1 MPADFLTK
9 FTLIEKGPSRIYNVS
24 VQAWRV
30 FVDGASNAQ
39 GVGIGI
45 VIMSPEGVKLEH
57 SLRLGFR
64 ASNNEVEYE
73 ALIARLKAALKL
85 EAMDVEIYS
94 DSWLVVNQVD
104 GNFEAKDFRM
114 VEYLRLVGQLM
125 GKFHKAKVIQTS

>member
-57 SLRLGFR
+57 SLRLGF
-64 ASNNEVEYE
+64 
-73 ALIARLKAALKL
+73 
-85 EAMDVEIYS
+85 
-94 DSWLVVNQVD
+94 
-104 GNFEAKDFRM
+104 
-114 VEYLRLVGQLM
+114 
-125 GKFHKAKVIQTS
+125 